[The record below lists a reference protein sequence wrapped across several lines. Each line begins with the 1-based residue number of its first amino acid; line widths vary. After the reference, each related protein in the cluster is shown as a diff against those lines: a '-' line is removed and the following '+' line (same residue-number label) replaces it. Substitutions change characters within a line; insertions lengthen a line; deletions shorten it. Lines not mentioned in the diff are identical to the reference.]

1 MDGGPFDLSDATD
14 ARMTF
19 YFRGRTE
26 LNHDL
31 FFTVSQVR
39 ASIIVDTV
47 FRGVGDME
55 ITRGMIGM
63 IEIGENSIKEN
74 SAYETSAEIPQFG

>member
-1 MDGGPFDLSDATD
+1 LDGGPFDLSDATD

-31 FFTVSQVR
+31 FFTVSQVI
-39 ASIIVDTV
+39 ASIIVDIV
-47 FRGVGDME
+47 FRVIGDME
-55 ITRGMIGM
+55 ITRGMIG
-63 IEIGENSIKEN
+63 IGENSIKEN

>member
-26 LNHDL
+26 LNHDW
-31 FFTVSQVR
+31 FFTVSQVM
-39 ASIIVDTV
+39 ASIIEDIGA
-47 FRGVGDME
+47 RMICDMDF
-55 ITRGMIGM
+55 TGGMM
-63 IEIGENSIKEN
+63 GENGIKEN